1 MSGPNAPPSVQESE
15 SETPLTRRDCKGK
28 FLKVRMFQQTPAVVA
43 SSGIR
48 SSPLIDRIAAV
59 ARTTVTAACLLT
71 TVHIAVNGNEVAVV
85 QFRSMLIVMHSFEA
99 YKLHP
104 F

>member
-1 MSGPNAPPSVQESE
+1 M
-15 SETPLTRRDCKGK
+15 RRRRFKKSKAKLCLRDGTVKGK

-59 ARTTVTAACLLT
+59 ARTTVIAACLLT
-71 TVHIAVNGNEVAVV
+71 TVHIAVNGNEMAVV
-85 QFRSMLIVMHSFEA
+85 QFRSVLIVMHSFEA
-99 YKLHP
+99 YKLHL